1 MLTAVNASVA
11 CYRKA
16 PNSRQFFESHADSGD
31 VVFYVH
37 QDGDDPDNASKM
49 SPKCWTLRPNGWSTA
64 SCVCSNACQRRLEV
78 RAFSCKDARGAGFLL
93 KAA

>member
-1 MLTAVNASVA
+1 MPLTAVSHVLRASSGSPDSTKSRPSSFAMSRCETSVAMLTAVNASVA

-37 QDGDDPDNASKM
+37 QDGDDPEM
-49 SPKCWTLRPNGWSTA
+49 PKEA
-64 SCVCSNACQRRLEV
+64 
-78 RAFSCKDARGAGFLL
+78 
-93 KAA
+93 

>member
-37 QDGDDPDNASKM
+37 QDGADPDNVLDTEAEWLVDCVMCLLQRMPTALGGEGLLLQGRSG
-49 SPKCWTLRPNGWSTA
+49 CWIPAERCLG
-64 SCVCSNACQRRLEV
+64 L
-78 RAFSCKDARGAGFLL
+78 
-93 KAA
+93 